1 MVYTKITTLER
12 PKIEFG
18 GVGDSVVHAI
28 RLYKNA
34 ISTLTL
40 QGPGKSLTGK
50 KMFYTNRFPEPSG
63 VKNTRPYNFWA
74 EGRFFRFL
82 VSLQ

>member
-40 QGPGKSLTGK
+40 QGPRKSLTGK
-50 KMFYTNRFPEPSG
+50 KMFYTNHFPEPSR
-63 VKNTRPYNFWA
+63 VKNTRPAIF
-74 EGRFFRFL
+74 GLKVDF
-82 VSLQ
+82 SDSS

>member
-50 KMFYTNRFPEPSG
+50 KIF
-63 VKNTRPYNFWA
+63 
-74 EGRFFRFL
+74 
-82 VSLQ
+82 

>member
-28 RLYKNA
+28 RLYNKNA

-50 KMFYTNRFPEPSG
+50 KIF
-63 VKNTRPYNFWA
+63 
-74 EGRFFRFL
+74 
-82 VSLQ
+82 